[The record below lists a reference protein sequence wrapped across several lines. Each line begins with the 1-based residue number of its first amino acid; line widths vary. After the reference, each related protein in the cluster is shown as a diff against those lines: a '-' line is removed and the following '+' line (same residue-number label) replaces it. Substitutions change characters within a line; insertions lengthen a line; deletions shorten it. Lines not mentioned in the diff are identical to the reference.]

1 MDQLIQIQ
9 DLTFT
14 YPAQQQ
20 PVLKDINLT
29 VNHGDFIVIA
39 GDTGSGKT
47 TLLNHLK
54 KELIPAGEMTGD
66 VLISGKPIKTLSQLD
81 SAQTVGY
88 VAQNPQTQPIMST
101 VIEELAFPL
110 ENVGCPSN
118 EIERRI
124 AELSNYLGLDQL
136 LDRQISELSGG
147 QLQLVNLASVLILR
161 PKIILLDEPTSQLD
175 PLTTQH
181 FFEVLRRVHEELGI
195 TIILSEH
202 HLSIELSLANRMLL
216 IQHQTITF
224 DGPPTEGIKLMG
236 NDERLGYFIPPVSQV
251 FLAGKR
257 HLDDLPISVAAG
269 QRAIRKDR
277 IHFKPT
283 TALTQLPIQQP
294 ANVILKAKNIQFSF
308 DRQKNIVDHLDLNVH
323 QGDWLAIIGKNG
335 AGKSTLLNLLT
346 GLRTPQH
353 GKVYFNQK
361 VVWKIPTTQRI
372 KSLSFLS
379 QTPTLQFRSGSVYEQ
394 LTIQARELALD
405 HPQSRI
411 NAIVDQ
417 LKLQS
422 ILKHNPFDISGGQQ
436 QLLGLAIALLA
447 KPPLLILDEPTKGLD
462 PFTKNFVGDI
472 LKQVQQAGTT
482 IIMASH
488 DMGFCATFADHCA
501 FMFDGHINTFLPT
514 RDFFTHNFFFTTSIN
529 RLVRNQVPEEMLAR
543 DIELN
548 NASNDWGL
556 TN

>member
-54 KELIPAGEMTGD
+54 KELIPAGETTGD
-66 VLISGKPIKTLSQLD
+66 VLINGKPIKTLSQLD

-147 QLQLVNLASVLILR
+147 QLQLANLASVLILR

-202 HLSIELSLANRMLL
+202 HLSIALSLANRMLL

-283 TALTQLPIQQP
+283 TALTQSPIQRP

-308 DRQKNIVDHLDLNVH
+308 DRQKNVVDHLDLNVH

-361 VVWKIPTTQRI
+361 VVWKIPTPQRI

-447 KPPLLILDEPTKGLD
+447 KPTLLILDEPTKGLD
-462 PFTKNFVGDI
+462 PFTKNFVGNI

-501 FMFDGHINTFLPT
+501 FMFDGHINTYLPT
-514 RDFFTHNFFFTTSIN
+514 RNFFTHNFFFTTSIN
-529 RLVRNQVPEEMLAR
+529 RLVRNQVPEAMLAR

-548 NASNDWGL
+548 NASNG
-556 TN
+556 

>member
-66 VLISGKPIKTLSQLD
+66 VLINGKPIKALSQLD

-202 HLSIELSLANRMLL
+202 HLSIALSLANRMLL

-283 TALTQLPIQQP
+283 TALTQSPIQQP

-361 VVWKIPTTQRI
+361 VVWKIPTPQRI

-405 HPQSRI
+405 HPQARI

-447 KPPLLILDEPTKGLD
+447 KPTLLILDEPTKGLD

-482 IIMASH
+482 IVMASH

-529 RLVRNQVPEEMLAR
+529 RLVRNQVPEAMLAR

-548 NASNDWGL
+548 NASNG
-556 TN
+556 